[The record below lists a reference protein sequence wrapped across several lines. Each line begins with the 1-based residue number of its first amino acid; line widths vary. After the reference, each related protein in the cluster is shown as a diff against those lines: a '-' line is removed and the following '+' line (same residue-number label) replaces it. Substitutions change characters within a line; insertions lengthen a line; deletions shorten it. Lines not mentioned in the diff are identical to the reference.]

1 MCGTPKGVPPG
12 IGCANDFC
20 TMHDAH
26 KIVSVSRRF
35 CKNPMYTP
43 GNANTFNLQKQM
55 VYFAYAS
62 V

>member
-1 MCGTPKGVPPG
+1 MSEPENSGNEHVWHPLGGATRY
-12 IGCANDFC
+12 
-20 TMHDAH
+20 
-26 KIVSVSRRF
+26 SV